1 MTLQQ
6 LEYFLA
12 IAREQHIT
20 RAAEKIYAS
29 QSTLS
34 RAIQEL
40 EYELKVPL
48 FLRSGRK
55 VELTSYGLA
64 FMPFAQGAIDQL
76 RLGRETIRTMS
87 DPQSGVVNVS
97 YAYINGFS
105 IGPEVFNSF
114 KTAHPDLDITIQF
127 NISHVC
133 RMTEDEL
140 SMGRTD
146 LVFTNGLVGASVTGV
161 PITKQELFIM
171 LPVGHPL
178 AKRSSLR
185 LEDVEDEPLIAYGNG
200 RFLSK
205 WIEQMYQYSNI
216 KPNYSES
223 CPEWT
228 AQLLQ
233 VELGQGMAILPR
245 VAVNTDRIAVVP
257 IDHPMNK
264 RDIYLLWASN
274 RDLPPAVKVVRDYCL
289 DYYQKKAGA

>member
-1 MTLQQ
+1 MYVT
-6 LEYFLA
+6 
-12 IAREQHIT
+12 
-20 RAAEKIYAS
+20 
-29 QSTLS
+29 QSNLS
-34 RAIQEL
+34 RVIQEL
-40 EYELKVPL
+40 EHELGVPM

-55 VELTSYGLA
+55 VELTSYGETFLPYA
-64 FMPFAQGAIDQL
+64 ERSLQQLKDGKQAIKS
-76 RLGRETIRTMS
+76 MC

-114 KTAHPDLDITIQF
+114 HSTYPDVDISIQF

-133 RMTEDEL
+133 RMTDQEL
-140 SMGRTD
+140 AMGKTD
-146 LVFTNGLVGASVTGV
+146 LVFTNGLVGEGVTGV
-161 PITKQELFIM
+161 PLTKQELFIL
-171 LPVGHPL
+171 LPKGHPL
-178 AKRSSLR
+178 AREKSLR
-185 LEDVEDEPLIAYGNG
+185 LEDVEDEPLIVYGNG

-233 VELGQGMAILPR
+233 VELGKGIAILPR
-245 VAVNTDRIAVVP
+245 VPVNEDRIAVIP

-264 RDIYLLWASN
+264 RDIYMLWATN
-274 RDLPPAVKVVRDYCL
+274 RDLPPAVKLVRDFCL
-289 DYYQKKAGA
+289 NYFTDRK